1 VPSTTAGP
9 ARDLLPAGTVML
21 GARGGSIVALDANG
35 HELKILITVAS
46 GRLVTGAQLMPDHE
60 TLWYVT
66 TEDPAVPNHGCP
78 SVVTMDLRTKATSV
92 ISHAFG
98 VAVTADGKRY
108 VLGPGV
114 YSDAS
119 VRQGCP
125 GGTFQDEFAV
135 HGLGTA
141 AVSHAPADGAPIASS
156 GPLGVA
162 ISPAGDR
169 LITSQCSLDGCGVM
183 TLPVPKSLGAP
194 LVWNTSSPVSC
205 SCQHF
210 VTADDALYAIVETP
224 MAPRAEVRR
233 FAWNAL
239 SGSGTAVFSSASPR
253 RFGSPVP
260 TSAGVYAFVGDE
272 YSAKTSHLYR
282 LFGTRATEIGTTGYA
297 AVVGVPRF
305 VARAH
310 RTI

>member
-1 VPSTTAGP
+1 
-9 ARDLLPAGTVML
+9 ML
-21 GARGGSIVALDANG
+21 GERGSSIVALDADG
-35 HELKILITVAS
+35 RELETLITLAA

-66 TEDPAVPNHGCP
+66 TGDPAVPNHGCP

-92 ISHAFG
+92 IGHAFG
-98 VAVTADGKRY
+98 VAVTTDGKRY

-141 AVSHAPADGAPIASS
+141 AVSHAPEDGAPIASS

-194 LVWNTSSPVSC
+194 LVWNTTSPISC
-205 SCQHF
+205 SCLHF
-210 VTADDALYAIVETP
+210 VTSGEALYAVVETP
-224 MAPRAEVRR
+224 MAPKAALRR

-239 SGSGTAVFSSASPR
+239 SGTGTTVFSSSSPR
-253 RFGSPVP
+253 RFISPVP
-260 TSAGVYAFVGDE
+260 TTGGVYAFVGDE
-272 YSAKTSHLYR
+272 FSENTSHLYR
-282 LFGTRATEIGTTGYA
+282 LAGGRATVIGTSGYA

-305 VARAH
+305 VAR
-310 RTI
+310 TS